1 MVRWVL
7 IKMQKN
13 SNHKRFCWWNRDN
26 IKNYIWLNQ
35 WKEDK
40 KQKVEMP
47 FHIFFDKNTGQVLD
61 LLLCSNMWTVDDVG
75 MLFFSKDMGP
85 QYVLNVLHLYMVV
98 EFISLVTSF
107 MHFIYNEL
115 LKIFCFHTI
124 SFVCFHTISFA
135 SSLHFDL

>member
-1 MVRWVL
+1 M
-7 IKMQKN
+7 
-13 SNHKRFCWWNRDN
+13 
-26 IKNYIWLNQ
+26 NQ

-40 KQKVEMP
+40 KQNAEMP

-115 LKIFCFHTI
+115 LKIFRFHTV
-124 SFVCFHTISFA
+124 SFVCFHTFNILLLVCLGTFSSFRF
-135 SSLHFDL
+135 SCYNFILVIYYWTTLGEP